1 VWSGALEVKALI
13 LTKKLGKDNIF
24 RIRKTSGGIRLPLVH

>member
-1 VWSGALEVKALI
+1 VRSGALEVKAQM
-13 LTKKLGKDNIF
+13 LTEKLGKDNIF